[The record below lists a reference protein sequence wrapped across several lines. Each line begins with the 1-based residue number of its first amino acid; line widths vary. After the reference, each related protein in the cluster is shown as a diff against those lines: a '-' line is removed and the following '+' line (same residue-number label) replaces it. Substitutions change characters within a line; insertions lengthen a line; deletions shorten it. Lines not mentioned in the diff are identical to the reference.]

1 MIKRLAAAAMC
12 LLLAGCAGGE
22 EKKNTEAAAAVMAR
36 DVPVSV
42 RIKAVGDNLIHSP
55 IYKSCATGKG
65 YDFSCLYENIAP
77 YLKDADIAAI
87 NQETIFVNDASA
99 FSGYPEFGTPSE
111 VGDYAAAAGFNVVT
125 HATNHVLDK
134 HIDAVENTLEFWK
147 KHPNVSVLGIH
158 ETEEDSAKITVFGKQ
173 NFKIAMLNY
182 TYGLN
187 GHVIPK
193 DYGYMVDV
201 YDEKKVKRD
210 LKLAEKEADFT
221 VVFIHFGTEYTHTP
235 TKEQIKDAEFLCEN
249 GADLIIG
256 AHPHVIQG
264 VDKIKSANGN
274 SAVVFYSLGN
284 FISNQDSISKVLC
297 GMADVTLTKRNGK
310 VTVDSFEMLPL
321 VTHAG
326 KKYTSYMLA
335 DYTDELAAAHR
346 RVRGL
351 TVEKLQSL
359 FDEVYTSLQK

>member
-1 MIKRLAAAAMC
+1 MIKKLTAAAMC
-12 LLLAGCAGGE
+12 LLLAGCSGGDDKE
-22 EKKNTEAAAAVMAR
+22 AKKAVSAVMAEKAS
-36 DVPVSV
+36 VTV

-55 IYKSCATGKG
+55 IYKRCATENG
-65 YDFSCLYENIAP
+65 YDFTCLYENVAP
-77 YLKDADIAAI
+77 YLKNADIAAI
-87 NQETIFVNDASA
+87 NQETIFVSDAAA

-134 HIDAVENTLEFWK
+134 RVDAIENTLNFWK
-147 KHPNVSVLGIH
+147 KYPHVSVLGIH
-158 ETEEDSAKITVFGKQ
+158 ESREDSERITVFGKQ

-187 GHVIPK
+187 GHVLPK
-193 DYGYMVDV
+193 DCSYMVDV
-201 YDEKKVKRD
+201 YDEEKVEKD
-210 LKLAEKEADFT
+210 LGRAEREADFT

-235 TKEQIKDAEFLCEN
+235 TKQQLKDAEFLCEN

-264 VDKIKSANGN
+264 VDEITAENGN

-297 GMADVTLTKRNGK
+297 GMADVTLTKKNGK
-310 VTVDSFEMLPL
+310 VTVDNYEMLPL

-326 KKYTSYMLA
+326 EKYTAYMLS

-351 TVEKLQSL
+351 TVKKLQAL
-359 FDEVYTSLQK
+359 FNEVYTSLKK

>member
-1 MIKRLAAAAMC
+1 MIKKLAAAALC
-12 LLLAGCAGGE
+12 LLLAGCGNGE
-22 EKKNTEAAAAVMAR
+22 SNETKKAISAVTAEET
-36 DVPVSV
+36 PVTV

-55 IYKSCATGKG
+55 IYKRCATDNG
-65 YDFSCLYENIAP
+65 YDFTCLYENIAP

-87 NQETIFVNDASA
+87 NQETIFVSDAAA
-99 FSGYPEFGTPSE
+99 FSGYPEFGTPPE

-134 HIDAVENTLEFWK
+134 HVDAIENTLDFWK
-147 KHPNVSVLGIH
+147 KYPHVSVLGIH
-158 ETEEDSAKITVFGKQ
+158 ESQEDADRITVFGKQ

-187 GHVIPK
+187 GHVLPK

-201 YDEKKVKRD
+201 YDEDKVRKD
-210 LKLAEKEADFT
+210 LACAEKEADFT
-221 VVFIHFGTEYTHTP
+221 VVFIHFGTEYTHKP
-235 TKEQIKDAEFLCEN
+235 TKEQLDNAEFLCEN

-264 VDKIKSANGN
+264 VDEIKTENGN

-284 FISNQDSISKVLC
+284 FISNQDSISKILC
-297 GMADVTLTKRNGK
+297 GMADVTLTKKNGK
-310 VTVDSFEMLPL
+310 VSVDSYKMLPL

-326 KKYTSYMLA
+326 EKYTAYMLS

-351 TVEKLQSL
+351 TVEKLQTL
-359 FDEVYTSLQK
+359 FDEVYTSLKK